1 MKKELTRQQYL
12 DLYYYMRLNR
22 AVEDTMVKL
31 FRQNKI
37 VGGLYSSE
45 GQEAIS
51 VGTAYA
57 LEKKDWLAPMI
68 RNIGALLVK
77 GVPPRDIFTQHMAK
91 YTSPTR
97 GKDGT
102 SHFGDLENLHIV
114 SPISMLGDLIP
125 VMTGVAMAGRYLGQ
139 KIVAMTWI
147 GDGGSSTG
155 VFHEGL
161 NFAASQ
167 KAPFVLILENNQ
179 WAYSTPETASAGEG
193 PGGSRQGLWNCELHR
208 GWQRRGRGVHHRQGS
223 RGSRASG
230 RRPHFDRSEV
240 NAHAWTRAA

>member
-1 MKKELTRQQYL
+1 MPVPDARRKTQLSRQQYL

-37 VGGLYSSE
+37 VGGLYSSL
-45 GQEAIS
+45 GQEGIS
-51 VGTAYA
+51 VGSAYA
-57 LEKKDWLAPMI
+57 LQKKDWMAPMI

-91 YTSPTR
+91 FTSPTK

-102 SHFGDLENLHIV
+102 SHFGDLQNLHIV

-139 KIVAMTWI
+139 NIVAMTWI

-179 WAYSTPETASAGEG
+179 WAYSTPVSKQTALRNLADRALAYGISSYIVDGNDVVAVYTTTKEAVERARAGEG
-193 PGGSRQGLWNCELHR
+193 P
-208 GWQRRGRGVHHRQGS
+208 
-223 RGSRASG
+223 
-230 RRPHFDRSEV
+230 
-240 NAHAWTRAA
+240 

>member
-1 MKKELTRQQYL
+1 MGAAMKKSMPRELTRQQYL

-37 VGGLYSSE
+37 VGGLYSSL

-57 LEKKDWLAPMI
+57 LEKKDWMAPMI

-97 GKDGT
+97 GRDGT

-125 VMTGVAMAGRYLGQ
+125 VMAGVAIGARYLGQ
-139 KIVAMTWI
+139 KVVTMTWI

-155 VFHEGL
+155 VLHEGL
-161 NFAASQ
+161 NFAAVQ
-167 KAPFVLILENNQ
+167 KAPFLLTRKSTNG
-179 WAYSTPETASAGEG
+179 AYSTPVL
-193 PGGSRQGLWNCELHR
+193 RQ
-208 GWQRRGRGVHHRQGS
+208 
-223 RGSRASG
+223 
-230 RRPHFDRSEV
+230 
-240 NAHAWTRAA
+240 